1 MQEPMPYS
9 IIGQS
14 PMFVALALLACFAG
28 SVITLR
34 MFGRVRRTENTIK
47 HLWLMLAGLM
57 GGVTIW
63 ATQFIATLPYKSSL
77 TDTPEAMA
85 TVASLFVAMAA
96 SLAGFYISAQDKHS
110 AKIELG
116 GALIGMGLVA
126 SLYIGLST
134 LHFGGSVEWNWFLV
148 TASIASAIGFGMVAT
163 NRMGRPVTRFCKYGG
178 SISFTLAI
186 ATTLLA
192 GIGAMT
198 IVPGSVGPAPV
209 KAISE
214 TFLATSV
221 LFILVSLTA
230 AVMASHVIDIKT
242 TQEAAEKYD
251 HLAMHDALTGL
262 ANRSQLE
269 ARLDGLV
276 SRQADDT
283 ARVAV
288 ASFDLRRFREIND
301 AHGNLAGD
309 EVLKIVAERLGRLLG
324 HEETAG
330 RFAGD
335 RFIALKHSFY
345 TRRQAAKFC
354 ERLQKVFDVP
364 VEWNGHKIELKAGI
378 GVAIFP
384 DDGETAGELIERSG
398 HAMYRAKETDSKDA
412 VFYDA
417 ALDEEYRGRSA
428 LAIDLRSAVKNGEL
442 ELFYQRQN
450 NTKTGDVV
458 GFESLMRWNHS
469 EQGMVSPGIFIPIA
483 EETGLVNELG
493 EWALWEACREAASWE
508 KPLRVAVNVAPAQLE
523 ASLPNL
529 VHEVLLATG
538 LPSSRL
544 ELEITETG
552 IITDQQQTLHIVR
565 QLKNLGVKVAMDDYG
580 TGYSS
585 LSTLQN
591 FPFDKIK
598 IDREFVQ
605 AVDTNKQSE
614 AIVHSTVIL
623 ADSLGIPVLA
633 EGVETEEQLAVLRNR
648 GVNEIQ
654 GFYFGKPMPVAEA
667 REITGIRSAEANA
680 DSKNSSR
687 KSSPAKAK
695 KPVAAKKV
703 RRVA

>member
-1 MQEPMPYS
+1 MQDPAPYS

-34 MFGRVRRTENTIK
+34 MFGRVRRTESTVK

-63 ATQFIATLPYKSSL
+63 ATQFIATLPFKSSL
-77 TDTPEAMA
+77 SDTSEATA
-85 TVASLFVAMAA
+85 TVASLFVAIAA
-96 SLAGFYISAQDKHS
+96 SLAGFYISAQDKSS

-116 GALIGMGLVA
+116 GGLVGMGLVA
-126 SLYIGLST
+126 SLYIALST
-134 LHFGGSVEWNWFLV
+134 LHFDGGVEWNWLLV
-148 TASIASAIGFGMVAT
+148 AVSVVSALGFGMVAT

-198 IVPGSVGPAPV
+198 IVPGSVDPAPV
-209 KAISE
+209 KAVSE
-214 TFLATSV
+214 TFLAASV
-221 LFILVSLTA
+221 LFILVTLTG
-230 AVMASHVIDIKT
+230 AVMASHLIDIKT
-242 TQEAAEKYD
+242 TQEASEKYD
-251 HLAMHDALTGL
+251 HLAMHDPLTGL
-262 ANRSQLE
+262 ANRAQLE
-269 ARLDGLV
+269 GRLEGFV
-276 SRQADDT
+276 TRQEDDT

-288 ASFDLRRFREIND
+288 ASFDLRRFKEIND

-309 EVLKIVAERLGRLLG
+309 EVLKVVAARLGRILG
-324 HEETAG
+324 HHETAG

-335 RFIALKHSFY
+335 RFIVLKHSFY

-354 ERLQKVFDVP
+354 ERLRKVFETPVKWSGHTIDV
-364 VEWNGHKIELKAGI
+364 KAGLGI
-378 GVAIFP
+378 ALFP
-384 DDGETAGELIERSG
+384 DDGETAAELMERSG
-398 HAMYRAKETDSKDA
+398 HAMYRAKETDSSDA

-417 ALDEEYRGRSA
+417 ALDEEYRARSA
-428 LAIDLRSAVKNGEL
+428 LAMDLRNAINNGEL
-442 ELFYQRQN
+442 ELFYQQQN
-450 NTKTGDVV
+450 DAKTGKVV
-458 GFESLMRWNHS
+458 GFESLMRWNHC
-469 EQGMVSPGIFIPIA
+469 ERGMISPGIFIPLA
-483 EETGLVNELG
+483 EETTLIKDFG

-523 ASLPNL
+523 ASLPGL
-529 VHEVLLATG
+529 VHEVLLETG

-552 IITDQQQTLHIVR
+552 IITDQQQALHIVR

-633 EGVETEEQLAVLRNR
+633 EGVETKEQLAVLRER

-667 REITGIRSAEANA
+667 REITGIKSAEV
-680 DSKNSSR
+680 KEPR
-687 KSSPAKAK
+687 KSSPAKTR
-695 KPVAAKKV
+695 KPVAARKA
-703 RRVA
+703 RHVA